1 MYIRK
6 AAPLAALVCAI
17 LATALIAP
25 TAGAQVSMVGASDP
39 VYTWLERQ
47 RVAGWAPDFS
57 YEMLPLSRGTI
68 SSLLDGINKHRD
80 RLSAT
85 DLTLLASYA
94 REFSKDSLAMS
105 KSDTYLQGF
114 DSTFAA
120 SVKKKLKLFASDR
133 EPHMYVYSD
142 SEVNGAVDFRW
153 SVGSFSQKIGVGS
166 VSEKY
171 GWTELHTYGTIYNS
185 LGFDVD
191 GTNAYSTGDGA
202 YIRRVPKWAA
212 AATSDSATQSSVLYA
227 QAYAS
232 WRHRDISLDIGDGA
246 PHVGLGGQEAVIL
259 RSQAP
264 NYPWVR
270 LSFTRKHVQFMEM
283 YGALAG
289 PSADTIVAGLP
300 SSTYV
305 DRWFALHRLQ
315 IRPNDQFQFGFT
327 ESVTYSN
334 RGFNIAY
341 LNPVSPLFVA
351 ETDKHDNSDL
361 IWYIDG
367 VYRPFHG
374 VELYATLGIDDLSNF
389 SDIWT
394 PTGQR
399 SNNDMTSKLLYQAGA
414 TIALRQGTDLQAEYL
429 RLDPY
434 YYTHFLPLNTYQQNG
449 YALGSD
455 VGPNADQLWFSLRQ
469 WLPGGRN
476 WVRATFAYTRHGLN
490 ITDSTGKI
498 VTDVGGSINSIDG
511 GKILFL
517 AGDYEKTAALTL
529 AAHFE
534 PSRSFSVNAEYT
546 NQRTVVGKTIPNMQ
560 MLRVGG
566 TFAFYPLSFLF
577 SLVGLAP

>member
-1 MYIRK
+1 MNLRK
-6 AAPLAALVCAI
+6 FAPVAALLAVLAAS
-17 LATALIAP
+17 TLIVP
-25 TAGAQVSMVGASDP
+25 CAGAQVSMVGASDP

-47 RVAGWAPDFS
+47 RVAGFAPDFS

-68 SSLLDGINKHRD
+68 VSLLDGINKHRD
-80 RLSAT
+80 RLSRT
-85 DLTLLASYA
+85 DRELLASFA
-94 REFSKDSLAMS
+94 REFSADSLAAS
-105 KSDTYLQGF
+105 KSDTYLQGW
-114 DSTFAA
+114 DSTLVS
-120 SVKKKLKLFASDR
+120 SVKRKLKLFASDR

-142 SEVNGAVDFRW
+142 SESNAAVDFRW
-153 SVGSFSQKIGVGS
+153 SVGSFSQKIGTNS
-166 VSEKY
+166 ISEKY
-171 GWTELHTYGTIYNS
+171 GWANLHTYGTIYNS

-191 GTNAYSTGDGA
+191 GINAYSDNGA
-202 YIRRVPKWAA
+202 YIRRVPRYAA

-232 WRHRDISLDIGDGA
+232 WKHRDLGLDIGDGA
-246 PHVGLGGQEAVIL
+246 PRVGLGGQESVIL

-270 LSFTRKHVQFMEM
+270 LSFTRKHIQFIEM

-289 PSADTIVAGLP
+289 PSADTVIAGLP
-300 SSTYV
+300 SSTYI
-305 DRWFALHRLQ
+305 DRWFALHRIQL
-315 IRPNDQFQFGFT
+315 RPNDALQFGFT
-327 ESVTYSN
+327 ESVSYSN

-351 ETDKHDNSDL
+351 ETDKHDNADL

-374 VELYATLGIDDLSNF
+374 VELYATLGIDDLSDF
-389 SDIWT
+389 ADIWT
-394 PTGQR
+394 PTGHR
-399 SNNDMTSKLLYQAGA
+399 SNGDLTSKLLYQAGA
-414 TIALRQGTDLQAEYL
+414 TVALRQGTDLQAEYL

-455 VGPNADQLWFSLRQ
+455 VGPNADQLWLSLRQ

-490 ITDSTGKI
+490 IVDSTGKT

-517 AGDYEKTAALTL
+517 AGDYERTAALTL

-534 PSRSFSVNAEYT
+534 PSRSFGVNAEYT

-560 MLRVGG
+560 TLRVGG

>member
-6 AAPLAALVCAI
+6 SAPLAALVCALI
-17 LATALIAP
+17 ATALVAP
-25 TAGAQVSMVGASDP
+25 AAGAQVSLVGANDP
-39 VYTWLERQ
+39 VYSWLERE
-47 RVAGWAPDFS
+47 RVAGFAPDFN
-57 YEMLPLSRGTI
+57 YEMLPLSRGAI
-68 SSLLDGINKHRD
+68 VSLLDAINRHRD
-80 RLSAT
+80 QLSGT
-85 DLTLLASYA
+85 DRALLACYA
-94 REFSKDSLAMS
+94 REFSADSLAQS
-105 KSDTYLQGF
+105 KSDTYLQGW
-114 DSTFAA
+114 DSTITS
-120 SVKKKLKLFASDR
+120 SVKRKLKLFASDR
-133 EPHMYVYSD
+133 EPHMFAYTD
-142 SEVNGAVDFRW
+142 SESNAAVDFRW
-153 SVGSFSQKIGVGS
+153 SVGSFSQKVGTS
-166 VSEKY
+166 SISEKY
-171 GWTELHTYGTIYNS
+171 GWANLHVYSTIYNS
-185 LGFDVD
+185 LGIDVN
-191 GTNAYSTGDGA
+191 GVNAYSGNGA

-227 QAYAS
+227 EAYAS
-232 WRHRDISLDIGDGA
+232 WHHRDLGIDFGDGA
-246 PHVGLGGQEAVIL
+246 PRVGLGGQESVIL

-270 LSFTRKHVQFMEM
+270 LSFTRKHIQFIEM

-289 PSADTIVAGLP
+289 PSVDTTIAGIP
-300 SSTYV
+300 SSTYI

-315 IRPNDQFQFGFT
+315 IRPSDVLQFGFT
-327 ESVTYSN
+327 ESVSYSN

-351 ETDKHDNSDL
+351 ETDKHDNADL

-374 VELYATLGIDDLSNF
+374 VELYGTLGIDDLSDY
-389 SDIWT
+389 SDIIKS
-394 PTGQR
+394 TGHR
-399 SNNDMTSKLLYQAGA
+399 SNNDLTTKLLYQAGA

-455 VGPNADQLWFSLRQ
+455 IGPNADQLWLSLRQ

-490 ITDSTGKI
+490 IVDSTGAV

-517 AGDYEKTAALTL
+517 AGDYERTAALTL

-534 PSRSFSVNAEYT
+534 PSRSFGVNVEYT

-560 MLRVGG
+560 TLRAGG

-577 SLVGLAP
+577 SLVGLGP